1 MTCDERLS
9 HAIHIDKIKIYPNAT
24 MMVEKVVKRNIIETH
39 DERVG
44 QKHINNE
51 YHNDYF
57 NKEHLAHF
65 DDPELHES
73 MAQRKDQTWYFV
85 LADCFGT
92 LEIYQDEITKRDHLL
107 GLDVFW

>member
-1 MTCDERLS
+1 MSCDERLS
-9 HAIHIDKIKIYPNAT
+9 HAIHIDKIKIYPNST
-24 MMVEKVVKRNIIETH
+24 MIIEKTVKRNIIETH

-44 QKHINNE
+44 QKAKNNE
-51 YHNDYF
+51 YHNDYY

-65 DDPELHES
+65 DDPELHDD
-73 MAQRKDQTWYFV
+73 MANREDQTWYFV

-92 LEIYQDEITKRDHLL
+92 LEIYQDEVTKRDHLL